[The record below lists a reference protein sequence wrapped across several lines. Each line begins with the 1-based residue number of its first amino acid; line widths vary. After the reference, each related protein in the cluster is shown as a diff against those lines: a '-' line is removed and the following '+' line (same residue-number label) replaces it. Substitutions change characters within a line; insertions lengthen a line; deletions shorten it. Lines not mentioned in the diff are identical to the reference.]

1 MTREPEFRL
10 GGVLKRVAARD
21 LKPGDAF
28 ESGGVHVIAVEHD
41 EASAQVVYTYE
52 GYDYGQYFTNS
63 LNTEAESTHL
73 IRRRPRPWSPLII
86 LSLAARA
93 GLSLDRL
100 FQRFRVFARADQ

>member
-1 MTREPEFRL
+1 MTHEPEFRL
-10 GGVLKRVAARD
+10 GGVLRHVAAHD

-28 ESGGVHVIAVEHD
+28 ESGGVRVIAVEHD

-63 LNTEAESTHL
+63 LNTEAEGLHL
-73 IRRRPRPWSPLII
+73 VRRRPGPWSPLIV

-93 GLSLDRL
+93 GLHLDRL
-100 FQRFRVFARADQ
+100 FQRYRVFARADQ